1 MPCQTRCYSAI
12 ISGYEYNSPL
22 HIVFFF
28 FLKNVLPWLLFFS
41 LLLKQVKSFI
51 EQLGLQNMVFGD
63 DDEG

>member
-1 MPCQTRCYSAI
+1 MRCETRCYSA

-28 FLKNVLPWLLFFS
+28 LNVLPWLLFFS